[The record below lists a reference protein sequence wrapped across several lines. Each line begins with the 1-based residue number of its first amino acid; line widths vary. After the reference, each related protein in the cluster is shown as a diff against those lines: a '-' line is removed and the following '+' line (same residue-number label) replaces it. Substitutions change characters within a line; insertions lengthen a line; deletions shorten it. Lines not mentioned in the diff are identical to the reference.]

1 MKKKKNSKNSMTSTK
16 QEKEVTFSPTLKIRE
31 YPIIMG
37 DNPAANGCPITLG
50 WKVLAENNR
59 NFELYEYAR
68 ENLRVHG
75 KKKLF
80 MSIPRRSQLLLDA
93 GYTQDQIVK
102 RALEMAELQHL
113 RQLSIQDGK
122 GGGGVF
128 AKQFLKGFNLMTLGV
143 VGTATPPSGAAA
155 PRRAAPPR
163 KSLTARSA

>member
-1 MKKKKNSKNSMTSTK
+1 MKKKNSKNIRTSTK
-16 QEKEVTFSPTLKIRE
+16 PEKEVTFGTQLTIRE

-50 WKVLAENNR
+50 WKVLAENKR

-68 ENLRVHG
+68 ANLRVHG

-80 MSIPRRSQLLLDA
+80 LSIPRRSQLLLDA

-122 GGGGVF
+122 GGGLL
-128 AKQFLKGFNLMTLGV
+128 AKNFLKGFNLMTLGV
-143 VGTATPPSGAAA
+143 VGTPSPAAAAA
-155 PRRAAPPR
+155 PRRAAPPPR